1 MWTEVGGLRH
11 LDTLGEPMPKVL
23 GTLIAWNLRTPLVPS
38 YFLNNP
44 EQTKPSVKK
53 KKKNSHSHRLSTCQY
68 YAEVLF
74 SPGEAC
80 GYILYRVLLITERS
94 YVFSWVLAGYL
105 VLTALNEDKA
115 LRRAE
120 FLKKAKFIFKKDSLL
135 IRQISHVLNEKK
147 KTIRIVQCEI
157 KLVGNFSPSHIL

>member
-1 MWTEVGGLRH
+1 M
-11 LDTLGEPMPKVL
+11 
-23 GTLIAWNLRTPLVPS
+23 
-38 YFLNNP
+38 
-44 EQTKPSVKK
+44 
-53 KKKNSHSHRLSTCQY
+53 
-68 YAEVLF
+68 
-74 SPGEAC
+74 
-80 GYILYRVLLITERS
+80 YRVLLITERS

-147 KTIRIVQCEI
+147 K
-157 KLVGNFSPSHIL
+157 NN